1 MSLENALV
9 TLSNEWHYPCS
20 PLFCYK
26 HSGRDPALCQ
36 ALEFPPPGRRGGTAA
51 SVGGAAP

>member
-9 TLSNEWHYPCS
+9 TLANEWQYPCS
-20 PLFCYK
+20 PLFCSK